1 VATLIIRRA
10 GILTTVQDLGRPGW
24 GRFGVPA
31 SGAMDALAARTAN
44 ALVGND
50 PAAAVLELTG
60 PGAALTVS
68 LPDQRDDP
76 PRLVAVAGADLDAT
90 ITDGAGHA
98 RALPPGRA
106 QLVSD
111 GDTLTFPRR
120 RAGARAILG
129 VAGGLAVPRTF
140 ASAATDV
147 ANQLG
152 GWQGRPLR
160 AGDALPIGNEPASAR
175 RVTADDRLPA
185 MLAAAY
191 ADPFVL
197 RFIALPLALPWALPL
212 ATTKAASFIE
222 ATYRVT
228 PRANRVGFRLQR
240 EGGPLIADSAAG
252 TLLSEPIAPGTL
264 QLPPDGQPILL
275 MADRQ
280 TVGGY
285 PVLGHVIAA
294 DLPKAAQLWP
304 GDRVRFAAVTLAE
317 ARAELRRQE
326 EAFAFWSSP

>member
-1 VATLIIRRA
+1 MAEARAVATLLIRRA
-10 GILTTVQDLGRPGW
+10 GILTTVQDLGRAGW

-50 PAAAVLELTG
+50 LTAAVLELTG

-68 LPDQRDDP
+68 LPDEP
-76 PRLVAVAGADLDAT
+76 PRWVAVAGADLDAT
-90 ITDGAGHA
+90 ITDGAGQA
-98 RALPPGRA
+98 RPLPMGRA
-106 QLVSD
+106 VPVTD
-111 GDTLTFPRR
+111 GETLTFPRR
-120 RAGARAILG
+120 RAGARAIVS
-129 VAGGLAVPRTF
+129 VAGGFAVPRTF

-160 AGDALPIGNEPASAR
+160 AGDALPIANASLPAAVR
-175 RVTADDRLPA
+175 RVTPDDWLPA
-185 MLAAAY
+185 VLIAPY

-197 RFIALPLALPWALPL
+197 RFIALSSA
-212 ATTKAASFIE
+212 ATNAASFTE
-222 ATYRVT
+222 ATYRLT
-228 PRANRVGFRLQR
+228 PQANRVGFRLQR
-240 EGGPLIADSAAG
+240 EGGPLSADTAAG

-294 DLPKAAQLWP
+294 DLSKAAQLWP

-326 EAFAFWSSP
+326 ESFAMLFGAVT

>member
-1 VATLIIRRA
+1 MLLIRRA

-31 SGAMDALAARTAN
+31 SGAMDTLAARTAN

-50 PAAAVLELTG
+50 LTAAVLELTG
-60 PGAALTVS
+60 PGAALTMS
-68 LPDQRDDP
+68 LPDQPDNP
-76 PRLVAVAGADLDAT
+76 HRLVAVAGADLDAV
-90 ITDGAGHA
+90 ITDIAGHT
-98 RALPPGRA
+98 RALPLGRA

-111 GDTLTFPRR
+111 GETLTFPRR
-120 RAGARAILG
+120 RAGARAFLG

-152 GWQGRPLR
+152 GWQGRPMR
-160 AGDALPIGNEPASAR
+160 AGDALPIGNEPVSAR
-175 RVTADDRLPA
+175 GVTADEWVPA

-197 RFIALPLALPWALPL
+197 RFIALLSASAK
-212 ATTKAASFIE
+212 TASFSD

-240 EGGPLIADSAAG
+240 EGGPLIADTAAG

-304 GDRVRFAAVTLAE
+304 GDGVRFTTVTLAE

-326 EAFAFWSSP
+326 EAFASLLSC

>member
-1 VATLIIRRA
+1 MLIIRRA
-10 GILTTVQDLGRPGW
+10 GILTTVQDLGRTGW
-24 GRFGVPA
+24 ARFGVPA

-44 ALVGND
+44 ALVSND

-68 LPDQRDDP
+68 LPDEP

-98 RALPPGRA
+98 RALPMGHA

-111 GDTLTFPRR
+111 GETLTFPRR
-120 RAGARAILG
+120 RAGARAIVA
-129 VAGGLAVPRTF
+129 VAGGFAVPRTF

-160 AGDALPIGNEPASAR
+160 AGDAVPIANAPASAR
-175 RVTADDRLPA
+175 RLTPDDSPPA
-185 MLAAAY
+185 VLAAAY
-191 ADPFVL
+191 TDPFVL
-197 RFIALPLALPWALPL
+197 RFIALPLAI
-212 ATTKAASFIE
+212 TNAASFTE

-228 PRANRVGFRLQR
+228 PQANRVGFRLQR
-240 EGGPLIADSAAG
+240 AGGPLMADTAAG

-304 GDRVRFAAVTLAE
+304 GDRVRFAAVTLAA

-326 EAFAFWSSP
+326 EAFASLSSC